1 MDFYAGKMSLLN
13 DIAQIETTLGDPGAR
28 PRRPLPDP
36 KDTHRSTHT
45 QMALFGPTIAWY
57 EAYNLCDQPAPDG
70 EPGGAGGRDKRGTE
84 NEHHRSLG
92 RCSRSGGPALRSG
105 LRIRADVRRPA
116 GAPPRPDP
124 TRERPGFGRSPAH
137 PHPDQDRRGCAGAH
151 RRPQA
156 RPPQRRDLRPARRGG
171 NGDEGVA
178 HQRRALTIERG
189 EAISELVQLPL
200 SRQGCRRAP
209 GWCLVVE

>member
-70 EPGGAGGRDKRGTE
+70 EPGGAGGRDKRLVQYASDAE
-84 NEHHRSLG
+84 LG
-92 RCSRSGGPALRSG
+92 EVPHLRTPIKIGDSVRVRNVAPSSASTSRDS
-105 LRIRADVRRPA
+105 
-116 GAPPRPDP
+116 
-124 TRERPGFGRSPAH
+124 
-137 PHPDQDRRGCAGAH
+137 
-151 RRPQA
+151 
-156 RPPQRRDLRPARRGG
+156 RPARG
-171 NGDEGVA
+171 
-178 HQRRALTIERG
+178 ERSG
-189 EAISELVQLPL
+189 
-200 SRQGCRRAP
+200 
-209 GWCLVVE
+209 

>member
-84 NEHHRSLG
+84 NVGVLEAAGVPCGPVYGYGQMFADPQVRHRGLVQYASDAELG
-92 RCSRSGGPALRSG
+92 EVPHLRTPIKIGDSVRVRNVAPSSASTSRDSRPARGERSGGGEIASE
-105 LRIRADVRRPA
+105 RR
-116 GAPPRPDP
+116 
-124 TRERPGFGRSPAH
+124 
-137 PHPDQDRRGCAGAH
+137 
-151 RRPQA
+151 
-156 RPPQRRDLRPARRGG
+156 L
-171 NGDEGVA
+171 
-178 HQRRALTIERG
+178 
-189 EAISELVQLPL
+189 
-200 SRQGCRRAP
+200 
-209 GWCLVVE
+209 

>member
-84 NEHHRSLG
+84 TSVFSKRRACPAVRSTAYGQMLADPQVRHRGLVQYASDAELG
-92 RCSRSGGPALRSG
+92 EVPHLRTPIKIGDSVRVRNVAPSSASTSRDSRPARGERSGGGEIAS
-105 LRIRADVRRPA
+105 
-116 GAPPRPDP
+116 
-124 TRERPGFGRSPAH
+124 ER
-137 PHPDQDRRGCAGAH
+137 
-151 RRPQA
+151 
-156 RPPQRRDLRPARRGG
+156 
-171 NGDEGVA
+171 
-178 HQRRALTIERG
+178 
-189 EAISELVQLPL
+189 
-200 SRQGCRRAP
+200 
-209 GWCLVVE
+209 CL